1 MNDTAA
7 TILSQL
13 SPQGAMGLKTM
24 LGAAFLGDTPNAV
37 TLRFK
42 GSRTLNHVEIRLNG
56 RDTYDM
62 TLGRAALDG
71 QYSKGIPPPRP
82 LRRGPPARLRTGHR
96 PHHRHPPDHLR
107 RPLTAPISSTSPDDK
122 IMPHSVTKSVMKDA
136 MTKKNPFRPFM

>member
-13 SPQGAMGLKTM
+13 SPQGARGLKTM
-24 LGAAFLGDTPNAV
+24 LGAAFLGDTPNSV

-71 QYSKGIPPPRP
+71 KYSRVSHHPDLYAEDLRPAFEQATGLSTAIPRI
-82 LRRGPPARLRTGHR
+82 
-96 PHHRHPPDHLR
+96 
-107 RPLTAPISSTSPDDK
+107 IS
-122 IMPHSVTKSVMKDA
+122 A
-136 MTKKNPFRPFM
+136 GR